1 MKNDYALVTGA
12 GKRVGSFI
20 CKFLALQ
27 GYHVII
33 HYNNSKLEAERT
45 LKEIIES
52 NGKANL
58 IKADLSS
65 TIQVRNLIP
74 KINKKYGQLS
84 MLINNASIFEK
95 DDIKSIS
102 SELWD
107 KHIDVN
113 LKAPLFLSKDF
124 ANQFSKR
131 KGGIIINFLDQSV
144 LTYRPNFISYSVSKN
159 SLWYLTRSLA
169 QALSPSIR
177 VCAIG
182 PGPTLQGKRQT
193 KKDFETQKKV
203 TPLGIGPDLEEINN
217 AINFIIKNNSFTGQ
231 MIVLD
236 GGEHLKWEESKDK
249 KFVE

>member
-1 MKNDYALVTGA
+1 MKKKYVLVTGG
-12 GKRVGSFI
+12 GKRIGSSI

-27 GYHVII
+27 GWQVII
-33 HYNNSKLEAERT
+33 HYNNSKLEAEKT
-45 LKEIIES
+45 LQEIEKN
-52 NGKANL
+52 NGKAFL

-65 TIQVRNLIP
+65 TAQIEKLIP
-74 KINKKYGQLS
+74 RINKKHGQLS

-102 SELWD
+102 YDLWN

-113 LKAPLFLSKDF
+113 LKAPLFLSKEF
-124 ANQFSKR
+124 ANQLSKR
-131 KGGIIINFLDQSV
+131 NQGIIINFLDQSV

-169 QALSPSIR
+169 QALSPNIR
-177 VCAIG
+177 VRGIG

-193 KKDFETQKKV
+193 KKDFEVQKQV
-203 TPLGIGPDLEEINN
+203 TPLGIGPDLKEINN
-217 AINFIIKNNSFTGQ
+217 AINFIINDNSFTGQ
-231 MIVLD
+231 MLGLD
-236 GGEHLKWEESKDK
+236 GGEHLKWEETKDK

>member
-1 MKNDYALVTGA
+1 MKKKYALVTGA

-169 QALSPSIR
+169 QALSPRIR

-203 TPLGIGPDLEEINN
+203 TPLGIGPDLKEINY

-249 KFVE
+249 KFAE

>member
-1 MKNDYALVTGA
+1 MKKKYALVTGA

-20 CKFLALQ
+20 CIFLALQ

-45 LKEIIES
+45 LKEIIKS

-65 TIQVRNLIP
+65 NIQVRNLIP

-124 ANQFSKR
+124 ASQFSKR

-159 SLWYLTRSLA
+159 SLWYLTRSVSYTHLT
-169 QALSPSIR
+169 L
-177 VCAIG
+177 
-182 PGPTLQGKRQT
+182 PTK
-193 KKDFETQKKV
+193 
-203 TPLGIGPDLEEINN
+203 
-217 AINFIIKNNSFTGQ
+217 A
-231 MIVLD
+231 
-236 GGEHLKWEESKDK
+236 
-249 KFVE
+249 

>member
-1 MKNDYALVTGA
+1 MCIRD
-12 GKRVGSFI
+12 S
-20 CKFLALQ
+20 
-27 GYHVII
+27 
-33 HYNNSKLEAERT
+33 SKLEAERT

-52 NGKANL
+52 KGKANL

-65 TIQVRNLIP
+65 AIQVRNLIP

-169 QALSPSIR
+169 QALSPRIR

-203 TPLGIGPDLEEINN
+203 TPLGIGPDLKEINN

-236 GGEHLKWEESKDK
+236 GGEHLKWEESKDR

>member
-1 MKNDYALVTGA
+1 MKKKYALVTGA

-102 SELWD
+102 YDLWN
-107 KHIDVN
+107 KHC
-113 LKAPLFLSKDF
+113 LLY
-124 ANQFSKR
+124 
-131 KGGIIINFLDQSV
+131 
-144 LTYRPNFISYSVSKN
+144 T
-159 SLWYLTRSLA
+159 
-169 QALSPSIR
+169 SPSPR
-177 VCAIG
+177 
-182 PGPTLQGKRQT
+182 
-193 KKDFETQKKV
+193 D
-203 TPLGIGPDLEEINN
+203 
-217 AINFIIKNNSFTGQ
+217 
-231 MIVLD
+231 
-236 GGEHLKWEESKDK
+236 
-249 KFVE
+249 

>member
-1 MKNDYALVTGA
+1 MKNEYALVTGA

-124 ANQFSKR
+124 ANQYSKR

-144 LTYRPNFISYSVSKN
+144 LTYRTNFISYSVSKN

-169 QALSPSIR
+169 QALSPRIR

-182 PGPTLQGKRQT
+182 PGSLITITIEKQ
-193 KKDFETQKKV
+193 
-203 TPLGIGPDLEEINN
+203 N
-217 AINFIIKNNSFTGQ
+217 
-231 MIVLD
+231 
-236 GGEHLKWEESKDK
+236 
-249 KFVE
+249 

>member
-1 MKNDYALVTGA
+1 
-12 GKRVGSFI
+12 
-20 CKFLALQ
+20 
-27 GYHVII
+27 
-33 HYNNSKLEAERT
+33 
-45 LKEIIES
+45 
-52 NGKANL
+52 
-58 IKADLSS
+58 
-65 TIQVRNLIP
+65 
-74 KINKKYGQLS
+74 

-95 DDIKSIS
+95 DDVKSIS

-107 KHIDVN
+107 KHIDIN

-144 LTYRPNFISYSVSKN
+144 LTYRPNFIAYSVSKN

-169 QALSPSIR
+169 QALSPHIR

-203 TPLGIGPDLEEINN
+203 TPLQVGPDLEEINN

>member
-1 MKNDYALVTGA
+1 MKNEYALVTGA

-33 HYNNSKLEAERT
+33 HYNKSKLEAERT

-169 QALSPSIR
+169 QALSPVSYTHLTL
-177 VCAIG
+177 
-182 PGPTLQGKRQT
+182 PTKR
-193 KKDFETQKKV
+193 
-203 TPLGIGPDLEEINN
+203 
-217 AINFIIKNNSFTGQ
+217 
-231 MIVLD
+231 IV
-236 GGEHLKWEESKDK
+236 
-249 KFVE
+249 